1 MSKWVSED
9 SNIWFEVNYTSPQ
22 KGGRCEGEMTFNGI
36 IFEIFVTF
44 NYGGGLGIYEKNGY
58 ELGKELY
65 SGICRFNSKKFVVKA
80 EKEDTDEEIYDKY
93 KKIVFYREGAE

>member
-22 KGGRCEGEMTFNGI
+22 KMGTCEGEMTLNNKTFK
-36 IFEIFVTF
+36 IFVDF
-44 NYGGGLGIYEKNGY
+44 DYSAAIYICKKDDPEHNILFGF
-58 ELGKELY
+58 
-65 SGICRFNSKKFVVKA
+65 CRFNSKKFVVKA